1 MSMDRRREEAL
12 PHFHPPIYLVVQTA
26 FCRAAE
32 IRASPSSREFGQLF
46 KSLGT
51 PVDRAIT

>member
-1 MSMDRRREEAL
+1 MDRRREEAL